1 MATEFHMDGFVARAA
16 RALSQVSIALVA
28 NRAGMDADRLKH
40 YERGL
45 GSVTQDEAQ
54 ALVSAFNYYG
64 VVFVPEDEGGGV
76 GVRRKFGQ
84 TKVEMI
90 ENWEGEGGPV
100 GEDDI

>member
-1 MATEFHMDGFVARAA
+1 MPLTGM
-16 RALSQVSIALVA
+16 SIALVA
-28 NRAGMDADRLKH
+28 GRAGMDTERLKH

-45 GSVTQDEAQ
+45 GSVTQAEAQ

-64 VVFVPEDEGGGV
+64 VVFIPEDDNGGV

>member
-1 MATEFHMDGFVARAA
+1 MDSSASRSRRRGPVI
-16 RALSQVSIALVA
+16 LVVALVVIA
-28 NRAGMDADRLKH
+28 ALVVGGLLWRQRADNG
-40 YERGL
+40 EE
-45 GSVTQDEAQ
+45 EAQ
-54 ALVSAFNYYG
+54 ALVKAFSYYG
-64 VVFVPEDEGGGV
+64 VVFIPEDDDGGV